1 MVDIHSHILPGLDD
15 GAADIA
21 ESLEMAEQAA
31 EEGIRMIA
39 ATPHHK
45 NGRYENEKA
54 AVEAA
59 VLAMNKHLYK
69 SGIDVTIYAGQEVR
83 MYGELLEDY
92 ENNKLLPVAGSSYML
107 IEFPSNGIPAFAE
120 QVLFDM
126 QLHGIIPII
135 VHPERNTAISENP
148 DKLYKLIKN
157 GALSQITAASVNGQ
171 FGKKIK
177 QLSIQLIEANL
188 THFIAS
194 DAHNTSTRAF
204 GLKQAYEAI
213 DPDYAAYFKENAE
226 TVLNGGYIM
235 KEQPHHVAR
244 KKKFLGLF

>member
-1 MVDIHSHILPGLDD
+1 MVDLHSHILSGLDD
-15 GAADIA
+15 GAADIV
-21 ESLEMAEQAA
+21 ESIEMAKQA
-31 EEGIRMIA
+31 EKEGIRMIV

-45 NGRYENEKA
+45 NGQYENEKA

-59 VLAMNKHLYK
+59 VLTLNKHLYE

-92 ENNKLLPVAGSSYML
+92 ENNKLLPVGQSTCML

-126 QLHGIIPII
+126 QLHGITPII
-135 VHPERNTAISENP
+135 VHPERNIAISENP

-157 GALSQITAASVNGQ
+157 GALSQITAASINGQ

-177 QLSIQLIEANL
+177 HLSMQLIEANL

-194 DAHNTSTRAF
+194 DAHNTTTRAF
-204 GLKQAYEAI
+204 GLRQAYDAI
-213 DPDYAAYFKENAE
+213 DPDYAEYFKENAE
-226 TVLNGGYIM
+226 IVLNGGYIA
-235 KEQPHHVAR
+235 KEQPHHVAH

>member
-1 MVDIHSHILPGLDD
+1 MVDLHSHILPGLDD

-21 ESLEMAEQAA
+21 ESIEMAKQA
-31 EEGIRMIA
+31 EKEGIRLIV

-59 VLAMNKHLYK
+59 VLTLNKQLYE
-69 SGIDVTIYAGQEVR
+69 SGIHVTIHAGQEVR
-83 MYGELLEDY
+83 MYGELIEDFD
-92 ENNKLLPVAGSSYML
+92 NNKLLPFGQSKHML

-126 QLHGIIPII
+126 QVNGITPII
-135 VHPERNTAISENP
+135 VHPERNTAINENP

-157 GALSQITAASVNGQ
+157 GALSQITAASVNGK

-177 QLSIQLIEANL
+177 ALSMQLIEANL
-188 THFIAS
+188 AHFIAS
-194 DAHNTSTRAF
+194 DAHNTTTRAF
-204 GLKQAYEAI
+204 GLTQAYETM
-213 DPDYAAYFKENAE
+213 DPGYADYFKENAE
-226 TVLNGGYIM
+226 IVLNGGYIA
-235 KEQPHHVAR
+235 KEPPHHVAR